1 MGKKTIPA
9 INESELDFE
18 KPVSPVKLWIKE
30 HMAAVY
36 IGAAILLIIAIFFGI
51 RIYNNKNHPITKLM
65 SASAK
70 DFNSSFS
77 FEVEADLNGKT
88 MMKYTGTYEA
98 DAAKQN
104 VKALYDADYGDYQYT
119 GVVYSQGETRYSG
132 SLYNGKW
139 RVRDCSEKVLHFFD
153 FNTDYKAGRFDA
165 ASFLRFTGLTS
176 QYSADE
182 LNRFMKLFKS
192 RMNGNSELADLSVT
206 KEDDSRVYTYD
217 ISLSAFFELVR
228 DKGASIFF
236 SAIDYDAFCKLYEMN
251 EQSVKSSE
259 CRFSYTINNGGWM
272 SAAELTWTVDGDVYS
287 IRSTMDDFGK
297 VEVTIP
303 DGFMDAVDAL

>member
-1 MGKKTIPA
+1 MPKKTIPA
-9 INESELDFE
+9 INESELDYE
-18 KPVSPVKLWIKE
+18 KPVSPVKLWIKN
-30 HMAAVY
+30 HMLAVY
-36 IGAAILLIIAIFFGI
+36 IGAAVLLIVAIFFGI
-51 RIYNNKNHPITKLM
+51 RIYNDKNHPVTKLM

-77 FEVEADLNGKT
+77 FELEADLNGKP
-88 MMKYTGTYEA
+88 MMKYSGTYEA
-98 DAAKQN
+98 DPAKQN

-119 GVVYSQGETRYSG
+119 GAVYAQGETRCSG

-139 RVRDCSEKVLHFFD
+139 RVRDCSEKVLNFFD

-192 RMNGNSELADLSVT
+192 RMNGSSELAELSVT
-206 KEDDSRVYTYD
+206 AEDGSRVYTYD
-217 ISLSAFFELVR
+217 LSLSAFFELVR

-251 EQSVKSSE
+251 EASVKSSE
-259 CRFSYTINNGGWM
+259 CRFSYTINSGGWM
-272 SAAELTWTVDGDVYS
+272 SAAALSWTVDGDEYS
-287 IRSTMDDFGK
+287 ISCTMDDFGEAK
-297 VEVTIP
+297 VAIP
-303 DGFMDAVDAL
+303 DGFMEAVNAQ